1 MSSEPADA
9 KEEFLQFAE
18 ESPPSQRKQSG
29 GRPWRILIVDDDEQV
44 HMATELALADS
55 VIQGRTL
62 EFLHAYSAMEARR
75 VLASSDNIA
84 VIFLD
89 VVMEKEDAGLKLVKV
104 IREQLGLADVRII
117 LRTGQPGYA
126 PELEAIR
133 DYDINDYRTKS
144 ELTRTRLVTSLTTA
158 IRSYEQI
165 RALAYSRQ
173 GLEKIIRAA
182 SDLFEKRALESMAEG
197 VLTQIAGLL
206 GFPPNGVVCAQRGFP
221 LDGSAPE
228 QLFVIG
234 AVGRYAHAINHPLH
248 DLGDP
253 QIEDAIQ
260 SAIKRQQNL
269 YTGEYTVLYLN
280 SSGREEAIYLDSDKH
295 LEPIDQ
301 QLLEVFAANISVGFA
316 NVYLFHR
323 LNFLAYNDPVTGLP
337 NRRRLVDIID
347 AMKRDAAQ
355 PFSVILADIDHF
367 ADINDVFGS
376 SLGDLVLRSV
386 AERLRS
392 RVPAECHVGRF
403 GGDTMCVV
411 GVKSLLSPEPILK
424 IFAEPFDV
432 SGYLLPLS
440 ATIGECMSSAGR
452 DGLEILKNA
461 GLALTHAK
469 QSTRGQA
476 VCYSEHMTE
485 QSRERLELMQALRIA
500 VSERQLAVHY
510 QPQIDL
516 ATGRVVGAEALLRWR
531 REDGTMVPP
540 GQFIP
545 LAEHCGLIGEIGGW
559 VMQEV
564 CRQIAAWND
573 AGLPGLCIAI
583 NVSAQQMRGDCCV
596 SLLEEALRANGVG
609 GKQIELEITESLM
622 MEDLAAA
629 VTYLSRFKELGVGIA
644 IDDFG
649 TGFSSLSYLRQ
660 LPIDTLKVDRTF
672 IRDIG
677 QNGDGERIGEMIVA
691 LSKLLHL
698 NTVAEGIETQRQ
710 AETAR
715 AWGCQIAQGFL
726 YSPAL
731 DPAEFEQWVRTR
743 PAPPRA

>member
-1 MSSEPADA
+1 MSSGANDA
-9 KEEFLQFAE
+9 NDEFLQFAE
-18 ESPPSQRKQSG
+18 EIPRTERKHSG

-44 HMATELALADS
+44 HMATELALDG
-55 VIQGRTL
+55 ITILGRTL
-62 EFLHAYSAMEARR
+62 EFLHAYSAMEARDL
-75 VLASSDNIA
+75 LASSDNIA

-104 IREQLGLADVRII
+104 IREELGLTDVRII

-165 RALAYSRQ
+165 CALAYSRQ
-173 GLEKIIRAA
+173 GLEKIIHAA
-182 SDLFEKRALESMAEG
+182 SNLFEKRALESMAEG

-206 GFPPNGVVCAQRGFP
+206 GFPPHGVVCAQRGEP
-221 LDGSAPE
+221 LDGSDSE
-228 QLFVIG
+228 HLYVIG
-234 AVGRYAHAINHPLH
+234 AVGRYAHAINHPLE

-253 QIEDAIQ
+253 RIEEAIG

-269 YTGEYTVLYLN
+269 YTSEYTVLYLN
-280 SSGREEAIYLDSDKH
+280 SSGREEAIYLDSDKT
-295 LEPIDQ
+295 LEPLDQ

-323 LNFLAYNDPVTGLP
+323 LNYLAYNDPVTGLP

-347 AMKRDAAQ
+347 AMKRDAAH

-376 SLGDLVLRSV
+376 SLGDLVLRAV

-392 RVPAECHVGRF
+392 RVPAECEVGRF
-403 GGDTMCVV
+403 GGDTMCVI
-411 GVKSLLSPEPILK
+411 GAASTLSTEPVLK
-424 IFAEPFDV
+424 AFAEPFDV
-432 SGYLLPLS
+432 SGYRLPLS
-440 ATIGECMSSAGR
+440 ATLGECISSAGH
-452 DGLEILKNA
+452 DGLDILKNA

-500 VSERQLAVHY
+500 VSEHQLTVHY

-516 ATGRVVGAEALLRWR
+516 ATGSVVGAEALLRWR
-531 REDGTMVPP
+531 REDGEMVPP
-540 GQFIP
+540 AQFIP
-545 LAEHCGLIGEIGGW
+545 LAEHCGLIGEIGGRLIH
-559 VMQEV
+559 EV
-564 CRQIAAWND
+564 CRQIAAWNN
-573 AGLPGLCIAI
+573 AGLPGLRIAI
-583 NVSAQQMRGDCCV
+583 NISAQQMRGDGCV
-596 SLLEEALRANGVG
+596 SLLEEALRCNGIG
-609 GKQIELEITESLM
+609 GQQIELEITESM
-622 MEDLAAA
+622 MMGDFGVA
-629 VTYLSRFKELGVGIA
+629 VAYLTRFKELGIGIA
-644 IDDFG
+644 LDDFG

-660 LPIDTLKVDRTF
+660 LPIDTLKVDRAF

-691 LSKLLHL
+691 LSKLLRL
-698 NTVAEGIETQRQ
+698 NTVAEGIETELQ
-710 AETAR
+710 AATAR
-715 AWGCQIAQGFL
+715 EWGCQIAQGFL

-731 DPAEFEQWVRTR
+731 APAEFEQWLRTR
-743 PAPPRA
+743 AARPDV